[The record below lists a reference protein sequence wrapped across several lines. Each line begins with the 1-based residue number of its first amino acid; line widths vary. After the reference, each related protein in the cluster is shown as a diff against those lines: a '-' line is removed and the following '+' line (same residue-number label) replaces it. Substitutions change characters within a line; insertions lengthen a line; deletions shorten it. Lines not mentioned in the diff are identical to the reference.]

1 MTSGNIAI
9 MKWVLFDY
17 GEVLS
22 HAQPEVDRVRLVE
35 AAGIDSGGFWQ
46 GYWQH
51 RLDFDRGTLTPGA
64 YWSEVLG
71 RRASGAEVERLVTL
85 DVESWTHANEGTV
98 AILSELRAS
107 GCPVALL
114 SNAPVCVADGIER
127 LPWIQ
132 TMNARFYSGHLGL
145 VKPDAEIYLRVAAGL
160 GARPGDF
167 VFVDDRLVNV
177 NGAESAGMSAVHFR
191 DAETLRAD
199 LKTALAGS

>member
-1 MTSGNIAI
+1 

-22 HAQPEVDRVRLVE
+22 HAQPEADRGRLAE
-35 AAGIDSGGFWQ
+35 ASGIEPGRFWQ

-51 RLDFDRGTLTPGA
+51 RLDFDRGALTPGA
-64 YWSEVLG
+64 YWSEVLE
-71 RRASGAEVERLVTL
+71 RPVRGAEVERLVTL
-85 DVESWTHANEGTV
+85 DVESWSHANEDTV

-107 GCPVALL
+107 GRPVALL
-114 SNAPVCVADGIER
+114 SNAPICLADGIER

-132 TMNARFYSGHLGL
+132 SMNARFYSGHMGL

-160 GARPGDF
+160 GARPADF

-177 NGAESAGMSAVHFR
+177 NGAESAGMAAVHFR
-191 DAETLRAD
+191 DAGSLRGDLETVL
-199 LKTALAGS
+199 TGS

>member
-1 MTSGNIAI
+1 

-22 HAQPEVDRVRLVE
+22 HAQPAADRERMVA
-35 AAGIDSGGFWQ
+35 AAGIDAAEFWR
-46 GYWQH
+46 GYWEH
-51 RLDFDRGTLTPGA
+51 RLEFDRGTMTPGV
-64 YWSEVLG
+64 YWSEVLD
-71 RRASGAEVERLVTL
+71 RRASDDEVERLISL
-85 DVESWTHANEGTV
+85 DVESWTHPNEDAV
-98 AILSELRAS
+98 AVLSEFRQA

-114 SNAPVCVADGIER
+114 SNAPVCVAAGVER

-132 TMNARFYSGHLGL
+132 NMNARFYSGHMGL
-145 VKPDAEIYLRVAAGL
+145 VKPDAEIYLRVAAAL
-160 GARPGDF
+160 GARPEDF

-199 LKTALAGS
+199 LSLALAAPDQTL